1 MPERTV
7 EPAVQPQADAGRHHR
22 PACGNFVERVRRVL
36 RPRGALTP
44 RGTLS
49 RACRTLLRKSRSAAL
64 PDRLPD
70 ASGGLCGAGLSR
82 APRPG
87 PEPRV
92 AHASRGEVSQG
103 SARRRTPAAAARRLV
118 RRWLAVFVF
127 ASLALC
133 SIGVPVHAQTVT
145 LISNA
150 SQGNDSQAGDTRT
163 RAQLF
168 TTGTNAAGYTLASV
182 EIVSKDA
189 QSDDVTVS
197 VCETDSSGHPTS
209 TCTALTAPSSFAAGT
224 LSFTAPDNTTLSA
237 GTTYA
242 VQIVS
247 PGDDNLLLG
256 ATTSNDEDAGG
267 ADDWTIGDGYVLK
280 IGDSWFSI
288 SSAALRITI
297 NGEAKGG
304 SSNNAPVFD
313 PDTATRTI
321 AENTAADTNIGAVIP
336 EATDAD
342 SGDTLM
348 YTMEGTDAASF
359 GFDAATRQIKTKA
372 ALDHEAKSSYTVTIK
387 ASDGTD
393 SDTMTVT
400 INVTD
405 ADEPPVAPGAPGVTA
420 TSGSTTSL
428 DVSWTAPANT
438 GKPAITSYDLQ
449 YRVGSSGSFTAGPQD
464 VTTTSAAITGL
475 TAGTTYEVQVRATN
489 AEGDG
494 PWSPSGEGS
503 TGSASNNAPT
513 VANAIPNQTATV
525 GVDFSYAFPANTF
538 ADADSDTLSY
548 TATLS
553 DDSALPSWL
562 GFTDGTR
569 TFAGNPQAGDAGTL
583 SVKVTAD
590 DGNDGT
596 VSDTFDIAVAAST
609 AGICGRTVAVQTAI
623 LAKITGVSNCAAV
636 TDTHLA
642 AVTGTLNLISSSLTG
657 LNAGDFDGLT
667 ALTTLWL
674 NNNSLTELP
683 SGLFDENTALTTLWL
698 RVNSLTALPSGLF
711 DKNTKLTSLTLNNN
725 SLSTLPS
732 DIFKNLTA
740 LTALALQVNTGAPF
754 KPVANAGA
762 DRTASTG
769 AAVTLAGAATGP
781 WGDNVTWQ
789 WTQVD
794 GASSNTAV
802 TDGVTLTGADSA
814 SASFTAPDAAATLY
828 FRLIATPVP
837 GAESARGRVASAPD
851 WVTVT
856 VEEAANNAPTV
867 ANAIPNQTATV
878 GVDFSYAFPANT
890 FADADSD
897 TLSYTATLSD
907 DSDLPSW
914 LGFTDSTRTFAG
926 LPQAAD
932 AGTLSVKVTA
942 DDGNGGTVSDTFDIA
957 VAASTAGICGRTVA
971 VQTAILAR
979 ITGVSNCAAVTD
991 THLAAI
997 TGSLSLGSS
1006 SLTGLKAGDFDGLTA
1021 LQRLLLNNNSLSALP
1036 SGLFDDLTALT
1047 TLQLNNNSLSTLPS
1061 DIFDKLTALTALA
1074 LQNNP
1079 GAPFKPTANAGTDQS
1094 VTTGAAVTLAGTATG
1109 PWGDNVTWQW
1119 TQVDGASS
1127 NTPVTTGVTLAGA
1140 TSASASFTAPD
1151 AATTLHFRLIA
1162 TPVRAT
1168 SIQGLI
1174 ASGPDWVTVT
1184 VEEAANN
1191 APTVANAIPNQT
1203 ATVGVDFSYAF
1214 PANTFAD
1221 ADSDTLSYTA
1231 TLSDDS
1237 ALPSWLSFTDSTR
1250 TFAGLPQAA
1259 DAGTISV
1266 KVTASDGN
1274 GGTVSDTFDIAVAAS
1289 TAGICGRTIA
1299 VQEAIVVRISNNCAA
1314 VTDAILATVSGT
1326 LDITNSSLTGLK
1338 AGDFDGLTML
1348 TRLFLDDNS
1357 LTALPSGIFDENT
1370 ALLILRL
1377 NNNSLASLPSGI
1389 FDNLTRLTAVSLNDN
1404 SLSALPSDVFDKNTA
1419 LTALAL
1425 HNNTGAPFKPTA
1437 NAGADRTASTGAAVT
1452 LAGAATG
1459 PWGDNVTWQWTQ
1471 VDGASSNTPVT
1482 SGVTLT
1488 GADSASASFTAPAA
1502 AATLHFRLV
1511 ATPKPGA
1518 DSTQGRVASAPDWV
1532 TVTVAE
1538 AANNA
1543 PTVANAIPDQDAT
1556 VGVDF
1561 SYAFPANTFADADS
1575 DTLSYTATLSDDSA
1589 LPSWLGFTDSTRTFA
1604 GNPQAGDAGT
1614 LSVKVTADDGNGGTV
1629 SDTFDIAVAA
1639 STAGICGRTV
1649 AVQTAILARISGIGN
1664 CAAVTATHLAAID
1677 ATLNLA
1683 SSSLTGLKAGDF
1695 DGLTGLTALHLNNN
1709 SLTALPPGIFDDLA
1723 ALVLLD
1729 LNDNS
1734 LAALP
1739 SDVFD
1744 KNTALTTLALRN
1756 NPGAPFRPAA
1766 NAGADRTAATGGAV
1780 TLAGAATGP
1789 WGDNVTW
1796 QWTQVDGASSNTPVT
1811 DGVTLT
1817 GADSASASFTAP
1829 DTETTLHF
1837 RLVATPVPGA
1847 DSTEGRVASEPDWI
1861 TVTVAVSVGEP
1872 DPPTELRAT
1881 AGRPAAPDG
1890 TAHVDLA
1897 WTVPGDEGD
1906 TAVSGYA
1913 VERSADVDP
1922 RVWQTLVA
1930 DTGSRRTAYR
1940 DAGLGSEVTWHYRV
1954 SAINSNGQSQP
1965 SAVASAT
1972 TGDVRAPA
1980 PVRMRVP
1987 ATGTTVEIDFD
1998 EDLDAGSAPSAS
2010 AFAVTVAGAPRA
2022 LSGVD
2027 PVSLSRATVTL
2038 ALSAPVT
2045 PGQAVTVSYTRP
2057 AANPLRDAAGNEA
2070 ESFADRA
2077 VTNGTGRQL
2086 SVRLVDKDGRP
2097 TTAAEGRVEVYHSGA
2112 WGLVCDDLLERVDN
2126 HAPRVMCASTGRYT
2140 DGEWI
2145 ANPGEQLGA
2154 RWGPAPAGQPFVLDD
2169 LECSPGTDSLGRCR
2183 GMFGAAGSRG
2193 NPRHNCRIG
2202 EEVWLRCSDGE
2213 DPNPG
2218 VGPAVLRASTGTF
2231 GLAVFIL
2238 FDSSLQSA
2246 PGKRPAMDAFEV
2258 TVNGE
2263 PAELREMQVSRITRT
2278 VALHLHES
2286 FGLGDVVKVS
2296 YTDPD
2301 PGADNASGALEDK
2314 FGDDAASF
2322 GPMAVENLVVD
2333 KYPPRFVFGEVSA
2346 DGLTVTLRFTED
2358 LDKATLPAP
2367 ERFTVRVVDRVK
2379 TAEPIPVETN
2389 NDVTP
2394 KAVKAGTARDEL
2406 LLEMTEAIPKVPLVE
2421 GTEDTTKIPVIVG
2434 HKRVYVRYADLTS
2447 GDDAQGVVQDFAG
2460 NDAASTHFVGVRNL
2474 STVEEVADAEPEAL
2488 TASFGDLPTRHT
2500 GAAFTVPLTFSEAFA
2515 VTEAQLR
2522 AGLAVT
2528 GGALTT
2534 VAPAT
2539 AGETRNWNLTVT
2551 PTAAAD
2557 AVTITLT
2564 PKESCAVENAI
2575 CTADARGLSEAV
2587 TAEVP
2592 GRAPTQVVSAR
2603 VTGDAGGDGV
2613 WDTGETVTVEVT
2625 FNRAVGVQG
2634 NPAASPTVGVTLDGT
2649 RREAALA
2656 SGRAAATTHRFEYAV
2671 TGDDD
2676 GAKVA
2681 RVVADGITTDDAV
2694 FGDNEGHEA
2703 TLGFST
2709 PGISVADASATEGPT
2724 ATADFTVTLAPA
2736 ASEDVSVDYATA
2748 DGTAVAGDDYTSVTG
2763 TVTFAPG
2770 ETSKTVSVRVLDDA
2784 VEDAGETFALVL
2796 GNPQGAHAY
2805 LARTRAAATVN
2816 NDDTATAPL
2825 TASFADVP
2833 AGHGG
2838 DAFTFELAFSESPEL
2853 SYRVLKDA
2861 DGAIAVTGGRVTRAP
2876 RIEQGSNQRWRITV
2890 RPDEGADAVSLTLP
2904 ATADCEAANAI
2915 CTADG
2920 RPLSA
2925 AVTATVP
2932 RDPPA
2937 QAPVTPL
2944 TVSFENVPAEHDG
2957 ASRVTFRVV
2966 FSKKPDPGY
2975 SYRTM
2980 RDETLAITQGGQPLA
2995 AKRAKRLNKPHN
3007 DRWEI
3012 AIDPVSKADI
3022 EVAIAATA
3030 DCAAAGAVCTEGGEA
3045 LSNAVSAAIP
3055 GPPGLSVADAQVEE
3069 GPDAALDFAVTLSRA
3084 STEVVT
3090 VDYAT
3095 SDVSAVAG
3103 ADYTRTTGT
3112 LTFTPGE
3119 TAKTVSVPVLDDAHD
3134 DGGETFTL
3142 TLSNPSGGN
3151 AWLEDASATGT
3162 IENADAMPR
3171 AWIARFG
3178 RTVGTQAVEAVT
3190 GRLGGGGQTHVTLGG
3205 RSLPLGTGEAS
3216 LLTDETTPGDD
3227 LSPMAHDGTGE
3238 VAKEA
3243 GEVEKAV
3250 AEWLRSSMGEDGELV
3265 LPDLDT
3271 LMLGSSFNLSLG
3283 DRGAGS
3289 GSQRKWSVWGRF
3301 ARDSFEGAAEGLSL
3315 EGDVTTGFVGMDV
3328 ESGSWLWGAALGI
3341 SDGEGPYRMAEDG
3354 ATAPPEDETPG
3365 MSGRMESNMTAVYPY
3380 GRYAVTDRLDL
3391 WAMGGYG
3398 EGTMIVEA
3406 AGGSPLETDLGLTLG
3421 AIGARGNLKE
3431 PPPEGGIALILRADA
3446 LWVRTESEALRSGS
3460 GFLSAATADT
3470 SRMRLILEGER
3481 AYRLPNGGTLTPALE
3496 LGVRRDGGDAE
3507 TGTGIEA
3514 GARVS
3519 FKRQNLAVE
3528 GAVRTLLSHEDEEYG
3543 EWGASASI
3551 RLEPGRDGRGL
3562 SFSVAPSWGATGS
3575 AAERLWG
3582 LDDTRGLA
3590 SDGEF
3595 EAGRRIDARVGYG
3608 LPVFGGR
3615 FTGTPEFGLG
3625 LSDGAREYRI
3635 GWRLSPVGGGI
3646 GPFASFGIHMEAVRE
3661 VPSRGESESRFGVV
3675 LEARF

>member
-7 EPAVQPQADAGRHHR
+7 EPAVQTQADAGRHHR

-49 RACRTLLRKSRSAAL
+49 RACRTPLRKSRSASL

-70 ASGGLCGAGLSR
+70 ASGGLCGAKPSEL
-82 APRPG
+82 PRSG

-92 AHASRGEVSQG
+92 ASASRRDAAPD
-103 SARRRTPAAAARRLV
+103 SARRRTPAAAGS
-118 RRWLAVFVF
+118 AVLLLTL
-127 ASLALC
+127 LALAAL
-133 SIGVPVHAQTVT
+133 PAAPAQAEV
-145 LISNA
+145 LVSNA
-150 SQGNDSQAGDTRT
+150 GQSNSGSRVLCCGHFLGQPFETGDH
-163 RAQLF
+163 
-168 TTGTNAAGYTLASV
+168 AAGYNLESIVLDLSAAPSGSGTLT
-182 EIVSKDA
+182 
-189 QSDDVTVS
+189 VTVR
-197 VCETDSSGHPTS
+197 EELSGGD
-209 TCTALTAPSSFAAGT
+209 PSSTVLYTLTNPGTIGTGLQEFAAPTGAE
-224 LSFTAPDNTTLSA
+224 LAA
-237 GTTYA
+237 GTTYWVVFTFSA
-242 VQIVS
+242 DSGFPGFWRALLSSGLDDDAASGWDISAPAETANAGQPNNWSVVSSSHSMQIQVK
-247 PGDDNLLLG
+247 G
-256 ATTSNDEDAGG
+256 T
-267 ADDWTIGDGYVLK
+267 
-280 IGDSWFSI
+280 
-288 SSAALRITI
+288 
-297 NGEAKGG
+297 AKGG
-304 SSNNAPVFD
+304 TTNNAPVFD

-321 AENTAADTNIGAVIP
+321 AENTAADTNIGAPIP

-342 SGDTLM
+342 SGDTLT
-348 YTMEGTDAASF
+348 YSMEGTDAASF
-359 GFDAATRQIKTKA
+359 GFDDATRQLKTKA

-405 ADEPPVAPGAPGVTA
+405 VDEPPAAPAAPGVTA

-642 AVTGTLNLISSSLTG
+642 AVTGFLNLSSSSLTG
-657 LNAGDFDGLT
+657 LMAGDFDGLT
-667 ALTTLWL
+667 ALTQII
-674 NNNSLTELP
+674 
-683 SGLFDENTALTTLWL
+683 L
-698 RVNSLTALPSGLF
+698 RINSLTALPSGIF
-711 DKNTKLTSLTLNNN
+711 NENTALTQLYLNNN
-725 SLSTLPS
+725 SLASLPSGIFDKLTKLQILTLHNNSLSALPS
-732 DIFKNLTA
+732 DVFDKLTA
-740 LTALALQVNTGAPF
+740 LSTLSLHNNTGAPF
-754 KPVANAGA
+754 RPVANAGA

-794 GASSNTAV
+794 GASSNTPV

-814 SASFTAPDAAATLY
+814 SASFTAPDAAASLH
-828 FRLIATPVP
+828 FRLVATPVP
-837 GAESARGRVASAPD
+837 GSTPSQGRVASAPD

-907 DSDLPSW
+907 DSALPSW
-914 LGFTDSTRTFAG
+914 LGFTAGTRTFAG

-932 AGTLSVKVTA
+932 AGTL
-942 DDGNGGTVSDTFDIA
+942 
-957 VAASTAGICGRTVA
+957 
-971 VQTAILAR
+971 
-979 ITGVSNCAAVTD
+979 
-991 THLAAI
+991 
-997 TGSLSLGSS
+997 
-1006 SLTGLKAGDFDGLTA
+1006 
-1021 LQRLLLNNNSLSALP
+1021 
-1036 SGLFDDLTALT
+1036 
-1047 TLQLNNNSLSTLPS
+1047 
-1061 DIFDKLTALTALA
+1061 
-1074 LQNNP
+1074 
-1079 GAPFKPTANAGTDQS
+1079 
-1094 VTTGAAVTLAGTATG
+1094 
-1109 PWGDNVTWQW
+1109 
-1119 TQVDGASS
+1119 
-1127 NTPVTTGVTLAGA
+1127 
-1140 TSASASFTAPD
+1140 
-1151 AATTLHFRLIA
+1151 
-1162 TPVRAT
+1162 
-1168 SIQGLI
+1168 
-1174 ASGPDWVTVT
+1174 
-1184 VEEAANN
+1184 
-1191 APTVANAIPNQT
+1191 
-1203 ATVGVDFSYAF
+1203 
-1214 PANTFAD
+1214 
-1221 ADSDTLSYTA
+1221 
-1231 TLSDDS
+1231 
-1237 ALPSWLSFTDSTR
+1237 
-1250 TFAGLPQAA
+1250 
-1259 DAGTISV
+1259 SV

-1299 VQEAIVVRISNNCAA
+1299 VQEAIVARVSNNCAA

-1404 SLSALPSDVFDKNTA
+1404 SLSALPADVFDKNTA

-1452 LAGAATG
+1452 LAGTATG

-1488 GADSASASFTAPAA
+1488 GADSASASFTAPDA

-1511 ATPKPGA
+1511 ATPVPGA
-1518 DSTQGRVASAPDWV
+1518 SSTQGRVASAPDWV
-1532 TVTVAE
+1532 TVTVEE

-1589 LPSWLGFTDSTRTFA
+1589 LPSWLGFTDGTRTFA

-1614 LSVKVTADDGNGGTV
+1614 ISVKVTADDGNDGTV

-1649 AVQTAILARISGIGN
+1649 AVQTKILERISAIDN
-1664 CAAVTATHLAAID
+1664 CAAVMDTHLAAID
-1677 ATLNLA
+1677 GTLDIRN
-1683 SSSLTGLKAGDF
+1683 SSLTGLRAGDF
-1695 DGLTGLTALHLNNN
+1695 DGLTALTVLDLDRN
-1709 SLTALPPGIFDDLA
+1709 SLTALPSGIFDE
-1723 ALVLLD
+1723 
-1729 LNDNS
+1729 
-1734 LAALP
+1734 
-1739 SDVFD
+1739 
-1744 KNTALTTLALRN
+1744 NTALTTLDLGSNSLTALPSGIFDENTALTELNLATNRLASLPSGVFDEN
-1756 NPGAPFRPAA
+1756 TALMNLRLDDNSLTALPSGIFDKLTALTQLFLHSNPGAPFKPTA
-1766 NAGADRTAATGGAV
+1766 NAGTDRTVATGGAV
-1780 TLAGAATGP
+1780 TLAGTATGP

-1817 GADSASASFTAP
+1817 GADSAAASFTAP
-1829 DTETTLHF
+1829 DTATTLHF
-1837 RLVATPVPGA
+1837 RLIATPVPGA
-1847 DSTEGRVASEPDWI
+1847 ESARGRVASEPDWI
-1861 TVTVAVSVGEP
+1861 TVTVAETVGEP

-1906 TAVSGYA
+1906 TAVSGYL

-1930 DTGSRRTAYR
+1930 DTGSRRTTYR

-2010 AFAVTVAGAPRA
+2010 AFAVTVAGARRA
-2022 LSGVD
+2022 LSGSP

-2077 VTNGTGRQL
+2077 VANNTGRQL

-2145 ANPGEQLGA
+2145 ANPDEQLGA

-2258 TVNGE
+2258 TVNDE

-2379 TAEPIPVETN
+2379 TAGTYPVETN

-2394 KAVKAGTARDEL
+2394 KAVMAGTARDEL

-2460 NDAASTHFVGVRNL
+2460 NDARSTHFVGVRNL
-2474 STVEEVADAEPEAL
+2474 STVEEASDAEPEAL

-2500 GAAFTVPLTFSEAFA
+2500 GAAFTVPLTFSEEFP

-2551 PTAAAD
+2551 PTGAAD

-2564 PKESCAVENAI
+2564 PKESCTVENAI
-2575 CTADARGLSEAV
+2575 CTADARGLSAAV

-2592 GRAPTQVVSAR
+2592 GRAPTRVVSAR

-2681 RVVADGITTDDAV
+2681 RVVADGITTDGAV

-2703 TLGFST
+2703 ALGFST

-2770 ETSKTVSVRVLDDA
+2770 ETSKTVPVRVLDDA

-3507 TGTGIEA
+3507 TGTGIET
-3514 GARVS
+3514 GARIV

-3590 SDGEF
+3590 PEGEF

-3625 LSDGAREYRI
+3625 LSDGNRDYRI
-3635 GWRLSPVGGGI
+3635 GWRLTPVGGGF
-3646 GPFASFGIHMEAVRE
+3646 GPFASFGITMEAARKVA
-3661 VPSRGESESRFGVV
+3661 SRGEAESRFGVV